1 MPLLPLIVSHNAE
14 KLSRGGGLL
23 MRAGAALW
31 LHGQEGGRRCVE
43 ERRDAG
49 AEPELEQRWAAQLAE
64 ALGCALRGRRAR
76 VATPLKKSLLS
87 LPLIYGKSDSPETLV
102 SSHQYD
108 SPSFSVSWQS
118 VETESHSAEQ
128 LLREGAEEAVGAAA
142 VLLSRRHA
150 AAALGYGAALHG
162 RLRTQKQPRRVH
174 PADAPDTR
182 Y

>member
-87 LPLIYGKSDSPETLV
+87 LPLIYGKSDSTETLV

-108 SPSFSVSWQS
+108 SPSFSVSLAVS
-118 VETESHSAEQ
+118 RDRES
-128 LLREGAEEAVGAAA
+128 LGGAVTT
-142 VLLSRRHA
+142 RRGRRGRWSCCRPA
-150 AAALGYGAALHG
+150 QPTPRCSCA
-162 RLRTQKQPRRVH
+162 RLRGSTARSTTGAKTTP
-174 PADAPDTR
+174 PSSSW
-182 Y
+182 